1 MLRDAAKPLTSSER
15 VTESITVD
23 VKKNGVVY
31 FELVRSTIDPD
42 RGYDYKRVLA
52 LR

>member
-15 VTESITVD
+15 VTDGITVD

-31 FELVRSTIDPD
+31 FELVRSTITPD
-42 RGYDYKRVLA
+42 RGYDYNRVLA
-52 LR
+52 LK